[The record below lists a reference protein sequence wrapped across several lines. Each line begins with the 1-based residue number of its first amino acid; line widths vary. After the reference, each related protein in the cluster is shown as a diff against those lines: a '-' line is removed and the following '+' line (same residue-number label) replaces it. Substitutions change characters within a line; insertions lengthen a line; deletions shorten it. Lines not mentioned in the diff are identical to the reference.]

1 MEIIHICPAN
11 FATGGTES
19 IHQLVCA
26 LNKVDN
32 VHAKILYVNWD
43 KQSDPRPKE
52 YKHYGCEYITDFP
65 NGFRDCVIFPEVYG
79 NQAIEPQYKDCVV
92 AMNWAGVDVYDWN
105 VPEEERGIY
114 LQRKDM
120 IHIARSKYA
129 VDYLAK
135 KGLKSVEV
143 ACTVSNEFFESYTD
157 KPRWNTVLYNGTL
170 FKLTPFQ
177 KAVMDTCTKRYQV
190 RFMPLAG
197 YTRDRMLELF
207 RGSKLYIDFGEF
219 SGRERIPR
227 EAALCGC
234 CVLTSRLGCAGY
246 YEDVAIPDEYK
257 FNADELERAV
267 EKVAYI
273 LTHYNKCKG
282 DFDSYRNSL
291 KHDREIYPEQVKEL
305 CNEIFN
311 HSTSI

>member
-19 IHQLVCA
+19 IHQLVNA

-43 KQSDPRPKE
+43 RKDTPQPKE
-52 YKHYGCEYITDFP
+52 YFHYGCEYITEFPKDFKE
-65 NGFRDCVIFPEVYG
+65 CVIFPEVYG
-79 NQAIEPQYKDCVV
+79 NQAVEPQYKDCIVG
-92 AMNWAGVDVYDWN
+92 MNWAGVDVYDWN
-105 VPEEERGIY
+105 VPESQRGIY

-129 VDYLAK
+129 VDYLTK
-135 KGLKSVEV
+135 KGLNPIEV
-143 ACTVSNEFFESYTD
+143 ACIVSDEFFEDYTEQ
-157 KPRWNTVLYNGTL
+157 PRWNTVLYNGTM

-177 KAVMDTCTKRYQV
+177 RAVMDTCTRRYQIK
-190 RFMPLAG
+190 FMPLAG
-197 YTRDRMLELF
+197 YTRDRMLKLY

-227 EAALCGC
+227 EAVLCGC
-234 CVLTSRLGCAGY
+234 CVLTSKLGCAGY
-246 YEDVAIPDEYK
+246 YEDVAIADEYK
-257 FNADELERAV
+257 FADSELEQAV
-267 EKVAYI
+267 EKVVYI
-273 LTHYNKCKG
+273 LQHYKECRA

-291 KHDREIYPEQVKEL
+291 KHDREVYQGQVKEL

-311 HSTSI
+311 HYTSV